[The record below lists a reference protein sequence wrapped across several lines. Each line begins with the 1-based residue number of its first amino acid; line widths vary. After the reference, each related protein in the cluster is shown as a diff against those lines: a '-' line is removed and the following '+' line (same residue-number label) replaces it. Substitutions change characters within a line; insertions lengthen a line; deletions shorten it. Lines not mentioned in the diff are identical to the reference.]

1 MSPKWL
7 FSVWLVGWFV
17 SQKQPGKRNSKE
29 PHYVLVLHEIIKK
42 KKQNTK
48 TFTRHFK
55 TFAKSS
61 TFPRGLA
68 ELPLH
73 LGTVRFFSLTVKLRR
88 KTLLKSK

>member
-1 MSPKWL
+1 M
-7 FSVWLVGWFV
+7 VGWFV

-29 PHYVLVLHEIIKK
+29 PHYVLVMHEIIKK
-42 KKQNTK
+42 KKPTK

-61 TFPRGLA
+61 TFPRGPG

-73 LGTVRFFSLTVKLRR
+73 LGTVSFFFPLTVKLRR